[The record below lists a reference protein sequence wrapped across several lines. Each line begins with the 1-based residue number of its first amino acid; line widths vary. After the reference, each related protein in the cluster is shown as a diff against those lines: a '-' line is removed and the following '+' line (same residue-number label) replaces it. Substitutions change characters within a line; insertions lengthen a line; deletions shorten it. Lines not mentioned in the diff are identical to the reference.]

1 MPRMAAIHRIRS
13 VFQCSPTLRGMTD
26 AELLSIGAELLLG
39 ETVDTNA
46 AFLGAEMARIGLPL
60 QSVRMLPDDRSVIAD
75 AFRTARGRSAVVLA
89 TGGLGPT
96 HDDLSREGLADALD
110 EALTE
115 DAELRRTLEARFGGR
130 ALMASTNLR
139 QALRVPSA
147 VPLPNPIGSA
157 PGWWVDRDDVV
168 VVLMPG
174 VPSEMRRMFAEEV
187 RPRLLER
194 FGARPLAMRWV
205 KSFGLGESTMAERL
219 GSLLTD
225 PPPGVAAG
233 IYARDDG
240 VHVRFSTSGDRSSL
254 DASVEAAVAIL
265 GDDLYG
271 VDDATLPAVALR
283 RLAQLGVGTVSSWES
298 DTEGALLAI
307 LAATG
312 AVDGGARYT
321 GGVLDSGTPSG
332 PPVED
337 ACLQLSLLPQD
348 ANGRSRVRVAVS
360 GAVSMPQVELRV
372 HGSGPQRLRR
382 AAFAALDAVRRM

>member
-1 MPRMAAIHRIRS
+1 
-13 VFQCSPTLRGMTD
+13 MTD

-60 QSVRMLPDDRSVIAD
+60 QSVRMLPDDRSVLAD
-75 AFRTARGRSAVVLA
+75 AFGTARGRSSVVLA

-96 HDDLSREGLADALD
+96 HDDLSREGLADALG

-115 DAELRRTLEARFGGR
+115 DPELRRALEARFGGV
-130 ALMASTNLR
+130 AAMPSTNLR
-139 QALRVPSA
+139 QALLIPSA
-147 VPLPNPIGSA
+147 EPLANPIGSA
-157 PGWWVDRDDVV
+157 PGWWVDRDNVV

-174 VPSEMRRMFAEEV
+174 VPSEMRRMFTHEV
-187 RPRLLER
+187 RPRLLDR

-205 KSFGLGESTMAERL
+205 KAFGIGESAMADRL

-225 PPPGVAAG
+225 PPSGVVAG

-240 VHVRFSTSGDRSSL
+240 VHVRFSTADDPSRL
-254 DASVEAAVAIL
+254 DASVEAAVAAL
-265 GDDLYG
+265 GEHLYG
-271 VDDATLPAVALR
+271 LDDETLPSVALR
-283 RLAQLGVGTVSSWES
+283 RLAQLGVGTLSSWES
-298 DTEGALLAI
+298 DTQGALIAI
-307 LAATG
+307 LAG
-312 AVDGGARYT
+312 AGAIEGGAEYT

-332 PPVED
+332 PPLAD

-360 GAVSMPQVELRV
+360 GVVSMPQTELRI

-382 AAFAALDAVRRM
+382 AAFAALDAIRRM